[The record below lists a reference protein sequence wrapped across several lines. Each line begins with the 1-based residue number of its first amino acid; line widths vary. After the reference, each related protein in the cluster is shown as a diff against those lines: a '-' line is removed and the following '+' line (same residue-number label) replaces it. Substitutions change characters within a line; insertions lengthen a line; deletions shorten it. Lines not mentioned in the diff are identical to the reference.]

1 MQDLVNARMHGDE
14 KVDKYGSLGNL
25 LATNEDNSNLT
36 DEELDI
42 IIYIL
47 WFSVQDDLTFV
58 LQTYNDID
66 KLT

>member
-1 MQDLVNARMHGDE
+1 MHGDE

-47 WFSVQDDLTFV
+47 
-58 LQTYNDID
+58 
-66 KLT
+66 